1 MEMRRTI
8 KVSNTLGLH
17 ARASAKIVEVVQ
29 KYRAELYIKKGDHE
43 VDGSSILTILT
54 LAGTKGS
61 ELELRAR
68 GEDAPELLDAIEDLF
83 ERRFGEDTGEDK

>member
-1 MEMRRTI
+1 MCLIEIRRTI

-29 KYRAELYIKKGDHE
+29 KHRSELFIKKGDQE

-61 ELELRAR
+61 ELALRAR
-68 GEDAPELLDAIEDLF
+68 GKDAAELLDAIEDLF
-83 ERRFGEDTGEDK
+83 ERRFGEDK